1 VRSPIRSRESGLNDC
16 NVPCLPAKAG
26 NWLAFF
32 SCLPVSGGQSLPGGR
47 QAFGDGPQAG
57 VTFFG
62 QPKKVTTEKMQ
73 LKENFIQQ
81 KRF

>member
-1 VRSPIRSRESGLNDC
+1 VD
-16 NVPCLPAKAG
+16 
-26 NWLAFF
+26 F

-62 QPKKVTTEKMQ
+62 HPKKVTKEKMQ
-73 LKENFIQQ
+73 QKENFDL
-81 KRF
+81 KK